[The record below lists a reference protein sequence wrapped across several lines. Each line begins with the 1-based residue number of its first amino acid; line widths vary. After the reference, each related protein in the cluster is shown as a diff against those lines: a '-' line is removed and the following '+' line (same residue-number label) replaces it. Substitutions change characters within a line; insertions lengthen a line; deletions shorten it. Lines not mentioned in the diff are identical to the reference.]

1 VTASGRHWHSFVT
14 AVNAPE
20 TAAASILQVMTI
32 EADQSRAQVFSYRP
46 IHTLIEA
53 VASATDL
60 TGIYE
65 AALIALRDGIG
76 VEKSSI
82 LLFDADRVMRFKA
95 WLNLSAEYRTAVEG
109 HTPWTPDT
117 QDAQPV
123 LVEDVRDDASLA
135 SLQETILDE
144 GIQSLAFI
152 PLVADRRLLG
162 KFMLYYGA
170 PHNFSDDEML
180 FAKMAASQ
188 VAFAI
193 DQQFA
198 RTRIQESGRLYR
210 DLVEGLGQAV
220 YTTDAEGRI
229 LLYNEA
235 AAELWGRRPKI
246 NEDLWCDSWRVFYPD
261 GSPMPLEEC
270 PMAKALR
277 LNRPIRG
284 EEIWVE
290 RPDGRRVWVAPF
302 PTPLRDE
309 AGTLVG
315 AVNVLVDVTSRKEA
329 EQEIKLRREEA
340 EAQSQHLAAMLDSA
354 VAGIAEVTGDGH
366 LIAVNDRYCEMVG
379 RTREELLGG
388 MTCIEITHPDDQEM
402 ARDALRTLVDE
413 ESSSILEK
421 RYVRPDG
428 EIVWV
433 HKSIS
438 AIRSD
443 GLLKSVVAIVTDVT
457 ERKRVEDELRTAS
470 ALKDQFLGLVSHE
483 LRTPTSTVVANALLL
498 LRRGDQLTDED
509 RQQALEDIAG
519 EGTKLQ
525 RVIENLLLLTRLD
538 VAGEPVAEQVALK
551 KMVAERVEVFLRR
564 RPGRTVSLGFDD
576 ALPTI
581 HGQEALLAM
590 VMDNLLSNAD
600 KYSPADANIEVA
612 ASAGPDGMVELRVS
626 DRGIG
631 VDPAELPQLFTPF
644 FRTTI
649 ARGYASGMGLGLAVC
664 KRILDAYGGTIRAEG
679 RSEGGTDFILA
690 LRTVA
695 PSPGTIGEP

>member
-1 VTASGRHWHSFVT
+1 M
-14 AVNAPE
+14 
-20 TAAASILQVMTI
+20 MTI
-32 EADQSRAQVFSYRP
+32 QENQSRTEVFSYRP

-53 VASATDL
+53 VASASDL

-65 AALIALRDGIG
+65 AALVALRDGIG

-82 LLFDADRVMRFKA
+82 LLFGADRVMRFKA
-95 WLNLSAEYRTAVEG
+95 WLNLSSEYRSAVEG

-117 QDAQPV
+117 EDAQPV
-123 LVEDVRDDASLA
+123 LVEDVRDEASLA
-135 SLQETILDE
+135 ALRETILEE

-170 PHNFSDDEML
+170 PHDFSDDEIL
-180 FAKMAASQ
+180 FAQMTASQ

-193 DQQFA
+193 DQQLA

-229 LLYNEA
+229 QLYNEA
-235 AAELWGRRPKI
+235 AAELWGRRPTI
-246 NEDLWCDSWRVFYPD
+246 NKDLWCGSWRVFYPD
-261 GSPMPLEEC
+261 GSPMPLDQC
-270 PMAKALR
+270 PMARTLM

-290 RPDGRRVWVAPF
+290 RPDGQRVWVAPF
-302 PTPLRDE
+302 PTPIRDE

-315 AVNVLVDVTSRKEA
+315 AVNVLVDITGRKEA
-329 EQEIKLRREEA
+329 EREIKLRREEA
-340 EAQSQHLAAMLDSA
+340 EAHSQHLAAMFDSA
-354 VAGIAEVTGDGH
+354 VAGIAEFTADGH

-379 RTREELLGG
+379 RTRDELLNG
-388 MTCIEITHPDDQEM
+388 MTCVEITHPQDQEM
-402 ARDALRTLVDE
+402 ARAALQTLVDGE
-413 ESSSILEK
+413 PSFILEK

-433 HKSIS
+433 HKSVS
-438 AIRSD
+438 AIRTE
-443 GLLKSVVAIVTDVT
+443 GLLRSSVAIVTDVT
-457 ERKRVEDELRTAS
+457 ERKRIEDELRTAS
-470 ALKDQFLGLVSHE
+470 ELKDQFLGLVSHE
-483 LRTPTSTVVANALLL
+483 LRTPTSTVVANALIL
-498 LRRGDQLTDED
+498 LRQGDQLAEED
-509 RQQALEDIAG
+509 RLQALEDIAS

-538 VAGEPVAEQVALK
+538 VAGEPVAEQVALE
-551 KMVAERVEVFLRR
+551 KMLAERVEVFLRR
-564 RPGRTVSLGFDD
+564 WPGRTVSLEYND
-576 ALPTI
+576 ALPAVY
-581 HGQEALLAM
+581 GQEVLLAM
-590 VMDNLLSNAD
+590 VVDNLLSNAD
-600 KYSPADANIEVA
+600 KYSPVDTEIEVTA
-612 ASAGPDGMVELRVS
+612 RASKDGLVELCVS

-631 VDPAELPQLFTPF
+631 IDPGELPQLFTPF
-644 FRTTI
+644 FRTTN

-679 RSEGGTDFILA
+679 RLESGTDFILTLQTSA
-690 LRTVA
+690 PDARTYR
-695 PSPGTIGEP
+695 EP

>member
-1 VTASGRHWHSFVT
+1 
-14 AVNAPE
+14 
-20 TAAASILQVMTI
+20 MTI
-32 EADQSRAQVFSYRP
+32 EADQSRAPAFSYRP

-95 WLNLSAEYRTAVEG
+95 WLNLSAQYRAAVEG

-123 LVEDVRDDASLA
+123 LVEDIREDASLA
-135 SLQETILDE
+135 SLQEAILDE

-152 PLVADRRLLG
+152 PLVADRKLLG

-170 PHNFSDDEML
+170 PHGFSDDEML
-180 FAKMAASQ
+180 FAKMAASH

-193 DQQFA
+193 DQQQA

-229 LLYNEA
+229 QLYNEA

-246 NEDLWCDSWRVFYPD
+246 NEDLWCGSWRIFYPD
-261 GSPMPLEEC
+261 GSPMPLDEC
-270 PMAKALR
+270 PMARTLM
-277 LNRPIRG
+277 LNRPVRG

-309 AGTLVG
+309 VGTLVG
-315 AVNVLVDVTSRKEA
+315 AVNVLVDITGRKEA

-340 EAQSQHLAAMLDSA
+340 EAHSQHLAAMFDSA
-354 VAGIAEVTGDGH
+354 LAGIAEFTGDGH
-366 LIAVNDRYCEMVG
+366 LIAANDRYCQMVG
-379 RTREELLGG
+379 RTRDELLNG
-388 MTCIEITHPDDQEM
+388 MTCIEITHPEDQEL
-402 ARDALRTLVDE
+402 ARAALRTLVNGE
-413 ESSSILEK
+413 PSFILEK

-428 EIVWV
+428 EVVWV
-433 HKSIS
+433 HKSVS

-443 GLLKSVVAIVTDVT
+443 GILKSSVAIVTDVT

-483 LRTPTSTVVANALLL
+483 LRTPTSTVVANALILI
-498 LRRGDQLTDED
+498 RRGDQLSDED
-509 RQQALEDIAG
+509 RQQALEDIAS

-538 VAGEPVAEQVALK
+538 VAGEPVGEQVALR
-551 KMVAERVEVFLRR
+551 KMLADRIEVFLRR
-564 RPGRTVSLGFDD
+564 RPARTVSLGCDD
-576 ALPTI
+576 ALPTV

-590 VMDNLLSNAD
+590 VVDNLLSNAD
-600 KYSPADANIEVA
+600 KYSPADGEIEVA
-612 ASAGPDGMVELRVS
+612 ARARPDGLVELRVS

-631 VDPAELPQLFTPF
+631 IDPGEMPQLFTAF
-644 FRTTI
+644 FRTTT

-664 KRILDAYGGTIRAEG
+664 KRILDAYGGTIRAAN
-679 RSEGGTDFILA
+679 RSEGGTDFILT

-695 PSPGTIGEP
+695 PGPGTVEAP